1 MPPSPSNFYAL
12 LVGVNDYHPDGGVK
26 GLRGCVNDIDEMA
39 RLLVERFGVPSDNI
53 VTLTN
58 LQATHRAITGAL
70 QSHLVDRADRW
81 LAAGHDQ
88 PDADKPIFLFY
99 FSGHGSQTRD
109 LTGQEPDGMDET
121 IVPYDSRTPGV
132 YDIRDW
138 ELGQMIELLSRAT
151 NNITVIL
158 DCCHSGSGTKDV
170 EPAADPHASLPR
182 RCPPDE
188 RKQPTD
194 RPPGSGSATREVSGA
209 GWELGTKHVLLAGC
223 RDRELSN
230 EIEIDDGGQGYWRGA
245 LSYFL
250 QQELATMPLALPLT
264 YRELHERVR
273 SRVSA
278 IFTNQTPQCE
288 GDVERTVFGGLR
300 PARDRLFTVTEQRA
314 GLHWIDAGIAHGVR
328 LGSLLRGYPP
338 ETRTLA
344 NAGAPLALLEVVE
357 ERAALSGCTVV
368 EGRADLPLLARARIE
383 RAGVGNNRRAVRL
396 IVPDE
401 ALRRALAKRLAP
413 LTEEDG
419 IDVSAFVAMV
429 DGPAD
434 FCVALH
440 GAQLRIQDNSG
451 ALLCAPYTL
460 EEIDGLALDLAH
472 MARFLNVLELHN
484 AAEQSALAGMV
495 TLEVKRLVIDAER
508 QKATSQPIQL
518 QPGGES
524 VVEVGQRIVF
534 DLRNRSRKALFVGL
548 FGLTPNFEIYKLFPQ
563 GTGAHDAL
571 AAGRATWLG
580 QSLTRREQLG
590 ATLPAGAVEAR
601 EVFKVIA
608 STVDVNFDLL
618 VQEALKSPFLSPKAL
633 GPAGSPP
640 SLLDKLLAQTM
651 GSRSDAASPPAADEW
666 TTAQVTVRTVARREA
681 GDGVKS

>member
-1 MPPSPSNFYAL
+1 MPLFPSNFYAL
-12 LVGVNDYHPDGGVK
+12 LVGINDYHPDGGVK
-26 GLRGCVNDIDEMA
+26 GLRGCVNDVDEMA
-39 RLLVERFGVPSDNI
+39 RLLVERFGVPPANI

-58 LQATHRAITGAL
+58 QQATHRAITDAL
-70 QSHLVDRADRW
+70 QRHLVERADLW
-81 LAAGHDQ
+81 LAVAH
-88 PDADKPIFLFY
+88 DKPATDKPTFLFH
-99 FSGHGSQTRD
+99 FSGHGSQARD
-109 LTGQEPDGMDET
+109 MTGQEPDGMDET
-121 IVPYDSRTPGV
+121 IVPYDSRTPDV

-151 NNITVIL
+151 DNITVVL

-182 RCPPDE
+182 RCPCDP
-188 RKQPTD
+188 RQPLTD
-194 RPPGSGSATREVSGA
+194 RPLGGFSTRSLNGA

-230 EIEIDDGGQGYWRGA
+230 EMEIDDGGQGYWRGA

-250 QQELATMPLALPLT
+250 QQELAAMPLALPLT

-273 SRVSA
+273 SRVTA
-278 IFTNQTPQCE
+278 MFANQTPQCE
-288 GDVERTVFGGLR
+288 GDVERVVFGGLR

-328 LGSLLRGYPP
+328 LGSLLRSYPP
-338 ETRTLA
+338 ETRTIA
-344 NAGAPLALLEVVE
+344 KAGAPLALLEVVE
-357 ERAALSGCTVV
+357 ERATLSGCKVV
-368 EGRADLPLLARARIE
+368 EGRTDLPLLARARIE
-383 RAGVGNNRRAVRL
+383 RVGVGSNRRAVRL
-396 IVPDE
+396 IVADD
-401 ALRRALAKRLAP
+401 AVRHALAERLAP
-413 LTEEDG
+413 LNEEDG
-419 IDVSAFVAMV
+419 IDVSPFVAVV

-434 FCVALH
+434 FRVALH

-451 ALLCAPYTL
+451 ALLCAPYAL
-460 EEIDGLALDLAH
+460 DEIDGLALDLAH
-472 MARFLNVLELHN
+472 IARFLNVLELHN

-495 TLEVKRLVIDAER
+495 TIEVKRLVIDAER

-518 QPGGES
+518 QPGGEL
-524 VVEVGQRIVF
+524 VVEAGQRIVF
-534 DLRNRSRKALFVGL
+534 ELRNRSRKALFVGL
-548 FGLTPNFEIYKLFPQ
+548 FGLAPNFEIYKLFPQ

-580 QSLTRREQLG
+580 QSLIRREQLG
-590 ATLPAGAVEAR
+590 ATLPTGTVEAR

-618 VQEALKSPFLSPKAL
+618 VQEGLKSPFLSPKAL

-651 GSRSDAASPPAADEW
+651 GSRRDGAPPPAADEW
-666 TTAQVTVRTVARREA
+666 TTAQVTVRTVARA
-681 GDGVKS
+681 GTGKSVGQ